1 MPKTIVDLLLFGQEE
16 YHCSIHNRPQ
26 PLGCRS
32 QSVLLNRYQG
42 PGKLLLAAG
51 IATPSVSLAPDCGP
65 WYHVLNGK
73 MYMVLTLETLHE
85 ITYAGSK
92 QIGQR
97 RLHPARVF

>member
-1 MPKTIVDLLLFGQEE
+1 MFGQEE

-51 IATPSVSLAPDCGP
+51 IPYAIRVIGGPCGP